1 MVALPRYSPSP
12 SPAPD
17 YSVEPATGEL
27 TLQRSPQHIHRSPQS
42 TFVRKD
48 GHITIVLTGQE
59 DDALFPT
66 YGRHSMITGEIMFER
81 ADYTFEVVLHV
92 RYYGTHIGN
101 G

>member
-27 TLQRSPQHIHRSPQS
+27 TLQRSPQHIHRTPQS

-59 DDALFPT
+59 DGALFPT